1 MKYILAPLVS
11 ISLFFGFYSSFSQNT
26 ISFNSTDN
34 WMGYMNVFDMN
45 GGFQF
50 GSNWAVQEL
59 KTTIDQNA
67 NTITLQPNFN
77 AYADNPGDPYWQNGA
92 IGAKIM
98 EASTLVEPGASFNG
112 NDLTFSGEVVSN
124 TLDNTLYNAKF
135 FIKALDPSNGY
146 ADALS
151 GSAVQDLPLNGIFS
165 ISVPASSLS
174 AGLIV
179 QYGFMV
185 NGINANPAD
194 ESVLGSI
201 VISGPT
207 SPPTN
212 FNQLVWSDE
221 FDVDG
226 PVDPSK
232 WYHQTLLPNGVS
244 WFNGEQQHYTN
255 RIENSYVDGGNLYI
269 VAKKENFTDQ
279 GQTKQYTSA
288 RLNSKFAFTHG
299 RVEVRAKLP
308 DGIGTW
314 PAIWMLGKNINEN
327 GAYWYNQGFGST
339 NWPDCGEIDIME
351 HWGNNQNYI
360 QSALHTPSSFGATIN
375 HGGLM
380 ASDVSNT
387 FHTYAM
393 EWTEDKITFSLDS
406 LVFYTYSPSSQ
417 NMSNWPFIDDQYILL
432 NIAIEPS
439 IDPNFTQSPMV
450 IDYVRIYQQGSATGA
465 IQEAPSNLKVYP
477 NPSEDIIRIK
487 NFENQQNLSVHLYDL
502 DGQLLLSTT
511 QPELSMRPFSKGT
524 YIVKVSSAFSSEE
537 FKVVKR

>member
-1 MKYILAPLVS
+1 
-11 ISLFFGFYSSFSQNT
+11 
-26 ISFNSTDN
+26 
-34 WMGYMNVFDMN
+34 MNVFDMN

-50 GSNWAVQEL
+50 GSNWAVQDL

-207 SPPTN
+207 SPPVN

-226 PVDPSK
+226 PVDL
-232 WYHQTLLPNGVS
+232 QNGITKLFYRTELAGS
-244 WFNGEQQHYTN
+244 M
-255 RIENSYVDGGNLYI
+255 ENSSIIQIELKTHMLMTVI
-269 VAKKENFTDQ
+269 
-279 GQTKQYTSA
+279 YTSLRKKKILQTRVKPNSILA
-288 RLNSKFAFTHG
+288 RLNSKFAFTNG

-339 NWPDCGEIDIME
+339 NWPDWRNR
-351 HWGNNQNYI
+351 HWGNNTFR
-360 QSALHTPSSFGATIN
+360 ST
-375 HGGLM
+375 GGLNNHN
-380 ASDVSNT
+380 A
-387 FHTYAM
+387 
-393 EWTEDKITFSLDS
+393 IT
-406 LVFYTYSPSSQ
+406 
-417 NMSNWPFIDDQYILL
+417 
-432 NIAIEPS
+432 
-439 IDPNFTQSPMV
+439 
-450 IDYVRIYQQGSATGA
+450 G
-465 IQEAPSNLKVYP
+465 
-477 NPSEDIIRIK
+477 
-487 NFENQQNLSVHLYDL
+487 
-502 DGQLLLSTT
+502 
-511 QPELSMRPFSKGT
+511 
-524 YIVKVSSAFSSEE
+524 
-537 FKVVKR
+537 